1 MKEKEK
7 DKEKEKEKDKEKE
20 KGKEKEKEKGKEKKD
35 NNINKRD
42 SGKNIYINNV
52 KNRILSLSP
61 TVDAGIERECTKDD
75 FYSEGNKEIGKGGY
89 SRVWKVSHKNTGKI
103 YVIKLMNK
111 QKIIRENIIEQIN
124 REVKIMYKVNHPHII
139 KLINHFEDDQN
150 VYLIMELGAKG
161 QLLSLLKKY
170 SHGLDQPQAAQF
182 MREIISAVKYLHSMN
197 PPVIHRDIKPENI
210 LLDSNNRCK
219 LADFGLSNYV
229 YPSEERNS
237 FCGTPQYLAPEMV
250 EQKGHGPG
258 VDIWALG
265 VLLFELLTGKLPFK
279 GYNPMDN
286 SELFNNIKHVNIIW
300 PGGDF
305 NPLAKNLITKI
316 LKYDP
321 KDRPSLDE
329 ILEQPWFEN
338 FPLNMPLLEIKE
350 CANNEEFLEQHTIT
364 LKKKEVVN
372 DVKIQPQKKTIN
384 DVVKQIDSET
394 NLENSS
400 KKSNELEQKNSDKNA
415 KDNEEKEKE
424 KINDKTEELNKAMQ
438 EINSLNNIINNQKNV
453 YAELRQKYDKSTL
466 ELNKLSNEL
475 SNKKEDQKKIDKLNS
490 EIIKYKILDKER
502 LTLLS
507 DMENKNN
514 TIVNLNSELKKKE
527 DEIKQLQKVI
537 EESKAELKKNKNIM
551 SSLEN
556 KITELNQKLEEEK
569 KNNEKALEEQNK
581 KNKLFKQKILAE
593 SLGSENFNKYNFVQ
607 LIKESMNDLK
617 ESLDD
622 KSIKVINLLNNIHTT
637 MMDSIKQPSEFY
649 EKMNNKLKDLTQS
662 TEKCL
667 EESNKN
673 SIVIIENEIKSKL
686 KLQFDWQNKQIDE
699 LMEYKIK
706 AKNLETKISSLETQ
720 NKNLEDTYKIIEDE
734 NNTLNKLIKE
744 KEEKIKE
751 IEIKLLDTENFNACL
766 KDFILRGKTIDEYEE
781 FLEMH
786 GK

>member
-7 DKEKEKEKDKEKE
+7 DREKEKEKDKEKE
-20 KGKEKEKEKGKEKKD
+20 KLKEKEKGKEKKD
-35 NNINKRD
+35 NNANKRD

-305 NPLAKNLITKI
+305 NPLAKNLINNLGLKI
-316 LKYDP
+316 F
-321 KDRPSLDE
+321 R
-329 ILEQPWFEN
+329 
-338 FPLNMPLLEIKE
+338 
-350 CANNEEFLEQHTIT
+350 
-364 LKKKEVVN
+364 
-372 DVKIQPQKKTIN
+372 
-384 DVVKQIDSET
+384 
-394 NLENSS
+394 
-400 KKSNELEQKNSDKNA
+400 
-415 KDNEEKEKE
+415 
-424 KINDKTEELNKAMQ
+424 
-438 EINSLNNIINNQKNV
+438 
-453 YAELRQKYDKSTL
+453 
-466 ELNKLSNEL
+466 
-475 SNKKEDQKKIDKLNS
+475 
-490 EIIKYKILDKER
+490 
-502 LTLLS
+502 
-507 DMENKNN
+507 
-514 TIVNLNSELKKKE
+514 
-527 DEIKQLQKVI
+527 
-537 EESKAELKKNKNIM
+537 
-551 SSLEN
+551 
-556 KITELNQKLEEEK
+556 
-569 KNNEKALEEQNK
+569 
-581 KNKLFKQKILAE
+581 
-593 SLGSENFNKYNFVQ
+593 
-607 LIKESMNDLK
+607 
-617 ESLDD
+617 
-622 KSIKVINLLNNIHTT
+622 
-637 MMDSIKQPSEFY
+637 
-649 EKMNNKLKDLTQS
+649 
-662 TEKCL
+662 
-667 EESNKN
+667 
-673 SIVIIENEIKSKL
+673 
-686 KLQFDWQNKQIDE
+686 
-699 LMEYKIK
+699 
-706 AKNLETKISSLETQ
+706 
-720 NKNLEDTYKIIEDE
+720 
-734 NNTLNKLIKE
+734 
-744 KEEKIKE
+744 
-751 IEIKLLDTENFNACL
+751 
-766 KDFILRGKTIDEYEE
+766 
-781 FLEMH
+781 
-786 GK
+786 

>member
-1 MKEKEK
+1 M
-7 DKEKEKEKDKEKE
+7 KEKEKEK
-20 KGKEKEKEKGKEKKD
+20 KD
-35 NNINKRD
+35 NTNKID
-42 SGKNIYINNV
+42 NGKNIYINNV
-52 KNRILSLSP
+52 KNRILILSP
-61 TVDAGIERECTKDD
+61 TVEAGIERECTKDD
-75 FYSEGNKEIGKGGY
+75 FYSEGNKEIGSGGY

-197 PPVIHRDIKPENI
+197 PPIIHRDIKPENI

-229 YPSEERNS
+229 NPSEERNS
-237 FCGTPQYLAPEMV
+237 FCGTPQYLAPEMI
-250 EQKGHGPG
+250 EKRGHGPG

-265 VLLFELLTGKLPFK
+265 VVCFELLTGKLPFHGK
-279 GYNPMDN
+279 DQ
-286 SELFNNIKHVNIIW
+286 ELFENIQHVNINW

-329 ILEQPWFEN
+329 ILAQPWFEN
-338 FPLNMPLLEIKE
+338 FPSNLPLLETKE
-350 CANNEEFLEQHTIT
+350 FLSEEEYLEQHTIS
-364 LKKKEVVN
+364 LQKKEDIN
-372 DVKIQPQKKTIN
+372 DIKIQPQRKTIN
-384 DVVKQIDSET
+384 DVVKQIDSGKNLQNVLNKT
-394 NLENSS
+394 NDQ
-400 KKSNELEQKNSDKNA
+400 EQQKSDKNS

-424 KINDKTEELNKAMQ
+424 KINDKTEELNKAME
-438 EINSLNNIINNQKNV
+438 EINSLNNIINNQKNL

-466 ELNKLSNEL
+466 ELNKLNNEL
-475 SNKKEDQKKIDKLNS
+475 SRKNEDQKKIEELNTKISKLN
-490 EIIKYKILDKER
+490 ILAQER
-502 LTLLS
+502 ITLLS
-507 DMENKNN
+507 DMEKKNN
-514 TIVNLNSELKKKE
+514 TIVNLNTELKKKE
-527 DEIKQLQKVI
+527 DEIKQLQKI
-537 EESKAELKKNKNIM
+537 EEETKAELKKNKNIM
-551 SSLEN
+551 SSLEK
-556 KITELNQKLEEEK
+556 KITELNHQLEEEIK
-569 KNNEKALEEQNK
+569 SKQKALEEQEK
-581 KNKLFKQKILAE
+581 KNKIFKQKLLAE
-593 SLGSENFNKYNFVQ
+593 TLDSGNFNKYNFIQ
-607 LIKESMNDLK
+607 LINDSMNDLK
-617 ESLDD
+617 SSLDD
-622 KSIKVINLLNNIHTT
+622 KSTKIFTLLNNIQTT
-637 MMDSIKQPSEFY
+637 MSDSIKLPSEYY

-686 KLQFDWQNKQIDE
+686 KLQFDWQNKQIEE

-706 AKNLETKISSLETQ
+706 AKNLETKISSLETK
-720 NKNLEDTYKIIEDE
+720 NKNLEIIDQKIKAQNDDLNVLLETK
-734 NNTLNKLIKE
+734 NN
-744 KEEKIKE
+744 KIKE
-751 IEIKLLDTENFNACL
+751 IEIKLSDMENFNAYL
-766 KDFILRGKTIDEYEE
+766 KDFIISGKTIDEYEE
-781 FLEMH
+781 FLEIH